1 MVRVGRRIR
10 GIARTY
16 KVDSHGRQRGGVFV
30 GGGSTSRSGSEHGN
44 NKSVQERTDYEHYRS
59 IWCQFH
65 HLVEQNQRA
74 GGGPTASQKRTIT
87 SSQNGLGEGSQDP
100 SVAQTSG

>member
-1 MVRVGRRIR
+1 VALPAHTRSTAMVGSVEVCLWG
-10 GIARTY
+10 
-16 KVDSHGRQRGGVFV
+16 